1 MENAY
6 MASNEVFRLWQV
18 DLSNED
24 DDIMYKKYFE
34 PTWSNYASNQG
45 TVIGSDQSVD
55 FMRSYINS
63 ITGE

>member
-24 DDIMYKKYFE
+24 DNIMYKNYFE
-34 PTWSNYASNQG
+34 PAWNNYATNQAQI
-45 TVIGSDQSVD
+45 IGADQSVD